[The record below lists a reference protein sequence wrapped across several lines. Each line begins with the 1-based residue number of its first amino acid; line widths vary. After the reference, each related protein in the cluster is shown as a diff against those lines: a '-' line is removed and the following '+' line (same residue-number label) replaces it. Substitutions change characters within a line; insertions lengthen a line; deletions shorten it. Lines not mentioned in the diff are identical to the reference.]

1 MKRKRYAACFALLFL
16 AFAAFAFDP
25 EPYIREELRHIAE
38 RQLLEYHFY
47 AGRKRPENWKFFSE
61 PEFAGVLESLALTAK
76 DSYAAGLPM
85 PKTISEAKLMAKLC
99 WDYTL
104 YISIRED
111 WIVRE
116 RK

>member
-1 MKRKRYAACFALLFL
+1 MKRFAACFALLFL

-47 AGRKRPENWKFFSE
+47 AGKRPGNWKFFSE
-61 PEFAGVLESLALTAK
+61 PEFAEALVSLALTAL
-76 DSYAAGLPM
+76 DSHGARLPM
-85 PKTISEAKLMAKLC
+85 PKTISEAKLMAKFC

-104 YISIRED
+104 YFSIRED

>member
-1 MKRKRYAACFALLFL
+1 MKRFAACFALLFL

-47 AGRKRPENWKFFSE
+47 AGRKKPENWKIFSE
-61 PEFAGVLESLALTAK
+61 LEFVGAVTYLALTTVK
-76 DSYAAGLPM
+76 DSYTDRLPT
-85 PKTISEAKLMAKLC
+85 PKTISEAKLLAKLC
-99 WDYTL
+99 WDNAL
-104 YISIRED
+104 YFSIRED